1 MYVCILEFSVDKNCY
16 KRIMFVEICRL
27 IMQLYSKNFF
37 KMYFYQSIIKLAQ
50 DPVVNVRISFIKIL
64 PDLKRIWRLQND
76 REKLETLEMI
86 ARNFFHDRDKDVF
99 ELAQKA
105 IIQMDQ
111 VKAYINVRIFR
122 EEQQLL
128 YLEFKKWFYL
138 FLLIEWKRE

>member
-122 EEQQLL
+122 EEQQL
-128 YLEFKKWFYL
+128 EN
-138 FLLIEWKRE
+138 I